1 MKVYEAAIIKFN
13 EINKT
18 DFGFSFEISGENYKK
33 ETCIKYGEHMIN
45 IETGESYYILK
56 RDDKGY
62 LTEQGIHTI
71 YKEIPYVLSYVGKQ
85 NISFIEKLKAIK
97 TRISVEKKAQK
108 VLKR

>member
-13 EINKT
+13 EISKT
-18 DFGFSFEISGENYKK
+18 DFAFSFEISGENYKK
-33 ETCIKYGEHMIN
+33 ETCIKYGDHMIN
-45 IETGESYYILK
+45 IETGKSYYILK

-62 LTEQGIHTI
+62 LTDQGFHTI
-71 YKEIPYVLSYVGKQ
+71 YKDIPYVLSYVGKQ
-85 NISFIEKLKAIK
+85 NISVIEKLKAIK